1 MTMPALALVGASGRI
16 QDSTESFRMRCGR
29 AAELCEHLAEL
40 EGILS
45 GQADHAVVRLDDVEA
60 RIEAVVDATGTRCA
74 LLTLVGETAD
84 APAGENAILREPLD
98 DSPAIVW
105 LKDLDG
111 RHLRVNRKFI
121 SVLGGSEEELLG
133 RADDELPT
141 AATVDG
147 PRHQDPERDA
157 SEPVEFGYTVPAYQ
171 DRPALSVLR
180 FLVHGAD
187 GEPVAVCGV
196 AAPMAQS
203 EIAENEAMRLMQL
216 NRWSRLDPESIRSD
230 VLEEWGVRSV
240 DSSDHPS
247 IDPVVD
253 QVDESQMAPGPAVAP
268 EPAVA
273 PQPAAAPQPV
283 VTIEAN
289 PRLEAELADAIAAR
303 DEAMSARDEALSA
316 RAAMEERVHALEVQ
330 LEHARFAAEPGA
342 APVDLDA
349 AEAIAAARAE
359 AEAARAGVEQARAEA
374 DAARSVALT
383 AHAETEA
390 ARAETEA
397 AREAARADVQAAMAD
412 AETARGQIRAV
423 QDEIASLRAEAEAAR
438 TEAAAARAEAVS
450 AWSEAETERTNAGL
464 FAGQLADARR
474 QLQHQR
480 AQAALAQQQLQIPRC
495 SAAAQASR
503 PNQKGHRADL
513 GIQIPLRARK
523 PAAQPL
529 DPTVMSQAAP
539 VPVGGGS
546 SHHDGH
552 QSGGLLG
559 KLRPRRRH

>member
-29 AAELCEHLAEL
+29 GAELCEHLAEL
-40 EGILS
+40 EGVLN
-45 GQADHAVVRLDDVEA
+45 GQADHAVGRLDDVEA

-74 LLTLVGETAD
+74 LLTLVVEAAD
-84 APAGENAILREPLD
+84 APAGENGILREPLD

-105 LKDLDG
+105 LKDLEG
-111 RHLRVNRKFI
+111 RHIRVNRNYI
-121 SVLGGSEEELLG
+121 SVLGGSEDDLRG
-133 RADDELPT
+133 RTDDELPT

-147 PRHQDPERDA
+147 PRHQDPERAA

-203 EIAENEAMRLMQL
+203 EVAENEAARLMQL
-216 NRWSRLDPESIRSD
+216 NRWSRLDPEAIRSD
-230 VLEEWGVRSV
+230 VLEEWGVRV
-240 DSSDHPS
+240 GDAVVHAAL
-247 IDPVVD
+247 DPVD
-253 QVDESQMAPGPAVAP
+253 RADEWEVAP
-268 EPAVA
+268 EPVV
-273 PQPAAAPQPV
+273 APQPV
-283 VTIEAN
+283 VASEAD
-289 PRLEAELADAIAAR
+289 PRLEAELVAATAAR
-303 DEAMSARDEALSA
+303 DDAIFARDEALSA
-316 RAAMEERVHALEVQ
+316 RTALEERVHALEVE
-330 LEHARFAAEPGA
+330 LEQARFAAEPGA
-342 APVDLDA
+342 PLADVDA

-359 AEAARAGVEQARAEA
+359 TEAARASVEQARSEAE
-374 DAARSVALT
+374 AARSVAMT
-383 AHAETEA
+383 AHSESEA
-390 ARAETEA
+390 ARAEAEA
-397 AREAARADVQAAMAD
+397 ARDAARAEVEGAMAD
-412 AETARGQIRAV
+412 AESARAQIRAV

-450 AWSEAETERTNAGL
+450 AWTEAETERTNAGL

-503 PNQKGHRADL
+503 PNQKGPRPGL
-513 GIQIPLRARK
+513 GVQIPLRARK

-529 DPTVMSQAAP
+529 DPTVMSQPAP
-539 VPVGGGS
+539 VSVGGGS
-546 SHHDGH
+546 SHHEGL
-552 QSGGLLG
+552 QGGGLLG

>member
-40 EGILS
+40 EGVLN
-45 GQADHAVVRLDDVEA
+45 GNADNAVGRLDDVEA

-74 LLTLVGETAD
+74 LLTLVVEAAD
-84 APAGENAILREPLD
+84 APAGENGILREPLD

-105 LKDLDG
+105 LKDLER
-111 RHLRVNRKFI
+111 RHIRVNRNFI
-121 SVLGGSEEELLG
+121 SILGGSEDDLRG
-133 RADDELPT
+133 RTDDELPT

-147 PRHQDPERDA
+147 PRHQDPERAA

-203 EIAENEAMRLMQL
+203 EVAENEAARLMQL
-216 NRWSRLDPESIRSD
+216 NRWSRLDPEAIRAD
-230 VLEEWGVRSV
+230 VLEEWGVRVGDASGSV
-240 DSSDHPS
+240 SL
-247 IDPVVD
+247 DPVD
-253 QVDESQMAPGPAVAP
+253 QVDEWKVAPERVVAPGPV
-268 EPAVA
+268 VA
-273 PQPAAAPQPV
+273 PQDG
-283 VTIEAN
+283 VTVETD
-289 PRLEAELADAIAAR
+289 PRLEAELVAATAAR
-303 DEAMSARDEALSA
+303 DDAMFARDEALSA
-316 RAAMEERVHALEVQ
+316 RTALEERVHALEVE
-330 LEHARFAAEPGA
+330 LEQARFAAEPGA
-342 APVDLDA
+342 PLADVDA
-349 AEAIAAARAE
+349 AEAIGAARAETEAARASVEQARSEAEAARSVAMTAHSESEAARAE
-359 AEAARAGVEQARAEA
+359 AEAAR
-374 DAARSVALT
+374 D
-383 AHAETEA
+383 A
-390 ARAETEA
+390 ARAEVEG
-397 AREAARADVQAAMAD
+397 AMAD
-412 AETARGQIRAV
+412 AESARAQIRAV

-450 AWSEAETERTNAGL
+450 AWTEAETERTNAGL

-503 PNQKGHRADL
+503 PNQKGPRPGL
-513 GIQIPLRARK
+513 GVQIPLRARK

-529 DPTVMSQAAP
+529 DPTVMSQPAP
-539 VPVGGGS
+539 VSVGGDS
-546 SHHDGH
+546 SHHEGL
-552 QSGGLLG
+552 QGGGLLG

>member
-29 AAELCEHLAEL
+29 GAELCEHLAEL
-40 EGILS
+40 EGVLN
-45 GQADHAVVRLDDVEA
+45 GQADHAVGRLDDVEA

-74 LLTLVGETAD
+74 LLTLVVEAAD
-84 APAGENAILREPLD
+84 APAGENGILREPLD

-105 LKDLDG
+105 LKDLEG
-111 RHLRVNRKFI
+111 RHIRVNRNFI
-121 SVLGGSEEELLG
+121 SVLGGSEDDLRG
-133 RADDELPT
+133 RTDDELPT

-147 PRHQDPERDA
+147 PRHQDPERAA

-203 EIAENEAMRLMQL
+203 EVAENEAARLMQL
-216 NRWSRLDPESIRSD
+216 NRWSRLDSQAIRAD
-230 VLEEWGVRSV
+230 VLEEWGVRVGDTSGSV
-240 DSSDHPS
+240 SL
-247 IDPVVD
+247 DPVD
-253 QVDESQMAPGPAVAP
+253 QVDEWEVAAEPVVAP
-268 EPAVA
+268 ESLIAPQHAVA
-273 PQPAAAPQPV
+273 VEPD
-283 VTIEAN
+283 
-289 PRLEAELADAIAAR
+289 PRLEAELAAATAAR
-303 DEAMSARDEALSA
+303 DDAIFARDEALSA
-316 RAAMEERVHALEVQ
+316 RTGLEERVHALEVE

-342 APVDLDA
+342 PLADVDA

-359 AEAARAGVEQARAEA
+359 TEAARASVEQARSEAE
-374 DAARSVALT
+374 AARSVAMT
-383 AHAETEA
+383 AHSESEA
-390 ARAETEA
+390 ARAEAEA
-397 AREAARADVQAAMAD
+397 ARDAARAEVEGAMAD
-412 AETARGQIRAV
+412 AESARAQIRAV

-450 AWSEAETERTNAGL
+450 AWTEAETERTNAGL

-503 PNQKGHRADL
+503 PNQKGPRPGL
-513 GIQIPLRARK
+513 GVQIPLRARK

-529 DPTVMSQAAP
+529 DPTVMSQPAP
-539 VPVGGGS
+539 ASVGGGS
-546 SHHDGH
+546 SHHEGL
-552 QSGGLLG
+552 QGGGLLG
-559 KLRPRRRH
+559 KLRPRRRQ

>member
-16 QDSTESFRMRCGR
+16 QDSTESFRTRCGR

-40 EGILS
+40 EGVLN
-45 GQADHAVVRLDDVEA
+45 GQADHAVARLDDVEA

-74 LLTLVGETAD
+74 LLTLVVEAD
-84 APAGENAILREPLD
+84 APAGENGILREPLD

-105 LKDLDG
+105 LKDLEG
-111 RHLRVNRKFI
+111 RHIRVNRKFI
-121 SVLGGSEEELLG
+121 SVLGGSEDDLRG
-133 RADDELPT
+133 RTDDELPT

-147 PRHQDPERDA
+147 PRHQDPERAA

-187 GEPVAVCGV
+187 GEPFAVCGV

-203 EIAENEAMRLMQL
+203 EVAENEAARLMQL
-216 NRWSRLDPESIRSD
+216 NRWSRLDPEAIRAD
-230 VLEEWGVRSV
+230 VLAEWGVRVGDASGSV
-240 DSSDHPS
+240 SL
-247 IDPVVD
+247 DPVD
-253 QVDESQMAPGPAVAP
+253 HVDEWETAPEPLVAP
-268 EPAVA
+268 EPVVA
-273 PQPAAAPQPV
+273 PQHG
-283 VTIEAN
+283 VTVEAD
-289 PRLEAELADAIAAR
+289 PRLEAELAAATAAR
-303 DEAMSARDEALSA
+303 DEAMFARDDALSA
-316 RAAMEERVHALEVQ
+316 RAALEERVHALEVE
-330 LEHARFAAEPGA
+330 LEQARFAAEPGA
-342 APVDLDA
+342 PLADVDA

-359 AEAARAGVEQARAEA
+359 TEAARASVEQARSEAE
-374 DAARSVALT
+374 AARSVAMT
-383 AHAETEA
+383 AHSESEA
-390 ARAETEA
+390 ARAEAEA
-397 AREAARADVQAAMAD
+397 ARDAARAEVEGAMAD
-412 AETARGQIRAV
+412 AESARAQIRAV

-450 AWSEAETERTNAGL
+450 AWTEAETERTNAGL

-503 PNQKGHRADL
+503 PNQKGPRAGL
-513 GIQIPLRARK
+513 GVQIPLRARK

-529 DPTVMSQAAP
+529 DPTVMSQPAP

-546 SHHDGH
+546 SHHEGL
-552 QSGGLLG
+552 QRGGLLG
-559 KLRPRRRH
+559 KLRPRRRA

>member
-16 QDSTESFRMRCGR
+16 QYSTEPFRMQCGR
-29 AAELCEHLAEL
+29 ADELCEHLAEL
-40 EGILS
+40 ERVLS
-45 GQADHAVVRLDDVEA
+45 RQADQAVARLDDIEA

-74 LLTLVGETAD
+74 LLTLAVGTAVT
-84 APAGENAILREPLD
+84 PGENAILREPLD

-105 LKDLDG
+105 LKDLEG
-111 RHLRVNRKFI
+111 RHMRVNRQFL
-121 SVLGGSEEELLG
+121 SVLGGSEDELRG
-133 RADDELPT
+133 RTDDELPT

-147 PRHQDPERDA
+147 PRHQDPERAA

-203 EIAENEAMRLMQL
+203 EIAENEAARLMQL
-216 NRWSRLDPESIRSD
+216 NRWSRLDPEAIRSD
-230 VLEEWGVRSV
+230 VLEEWGVHFG
-240 DSSDHPS
+240 DGSDHTGTE
-247 IDPVVD
+247 PVVD
-253 QVDESQMAPGPAVAP
+253 RVDEWKMAPHETADAVSVQP
-268 EPAVA
+268 EPH
-273 PQPAAAPQPV
+273 PQW
-283 VTIEAN
+283 
-289 PRLEAELADAIAAR
+289 EAELAAATAAR
-303 DEAMSARDEALSA
+303 DEAMSACDEAMSARDEAMSA
-316 RAAMEERVHALEVQ
+316 RTALEERVRALEVQ
-330 LEHARFAAEPGA
+330 LEQARFAAEPGA
-342 APVDLDA
+342 APVEIDA
-349 AEAIAAARAE
+349 AEEIAAARAE

-374 DAARSVALT
+374 DAARSVAMT

-390 ARAETEA
+390 ARGEAEA
-397 AREAARADVQAAMAD
+397 AREAARAEIEAARAD
-412 AETARGQIRAV
+412 AETARAQIGAV
-423 QDEIASLRAEAEAAR
+423 QNEIASLRAEAEAGR

-450 AWSEAETERTNAGL
+450 AWTEAETERTNAGML
-464 FAGQLADARR
+464 AGQLADARR

-503 PNQKGHRADL
+503 PTHKRPRVEL
-513 GIQIPLRARK
+513 GVQIPLRARK

-539 VPVGGGS
+539 ASVGTGS
-546 SHHDGH
+546 SHLEGPQH
-552 QSGGLLG
+552 GGLLG
-559 KLRPRRRH
+559 RLKPRRRH

>member
-16 QDSTESFRMRCGR
+16 QDSTESFRTRCGR

-40 EGILS
+40 EGVLN
-45 GQADHAVVRLDDVEA
+45 GQADQAVGRLDDVEA

-74 LLTLVGETAD
+74 LLTLAVEAAD
-84 APAGENAILREPLD
+84 APAGENGILREPLD

-105 LKDLDG
+105 LKDLEG
-111 RHLRVNRKFI
+111 RHIRVNRNFI
-121 SVLGGSEEELLG
+121 SVLGGSEDDLRG
-133 RADDELPT
+133 RTDDELPT

-147 PRHQDPERDA
+147 PRHQDPERAA

-203 EIAENEAMRLMQL
+203 EVAENEAARLMQL
-216 NRWSRLDPESIRSD
+216 NRWSRLDPEAIRSD
-230 VLEEWGVRSV
+230 VLEEWGVRV
-240 DSSDHPS
+240 GDAVVHAAL
-247 IDPVVD
+247 DPVD
-253 QVDESQMAPGPAVAP
+253 QADEWEVAP
-268 EPAVA
+268 EPVVA
-273 PQPAAAPQPV
+273 PPHGVAV
-283 VTIEAN
+283 EAD
-289 PRLEAELADAIAAR
+289 PRLEAELAAATAACDDAIF
-303 DEAMSARDEALSA
+303 ARDEALSA
-316 RAAMEERVHALEVQ
+316 RTALEERVHALEVE
-330 LEHARFAAEPGA
+330 LERARFAAEPGA
-342 APVDLDA
+342 PLADVDA

-359 AEAARAGVEQARAEA
+359 TEAARASVEQARSEAE
-374 DAARSVALT
+374 AARSVAMT
-383 AHAETEA
+383 AHSESEA
-390 ARAETEA
+390 ARAEAEA
-397 AREAARADVQAAMAD
+397 ARDAARAEVEGAMAD
-412 AETARGQIRAV
+412 AESARAQIRAV

-450 AWSEAETERTNAGL
+450 AWTEAETERTNAGL

-503 PNQKGHRADL
+503 PNQKGPRPGL
-513 GIQIPLRARK
+513 GVQIPLRARK

-529 DPTVMSQAAP
+529 DPTVMSQPAP
-539 VPVGGGS
+539 VSVGGGS
-546 SHHDGH
+546 SHHEGL
-552 QSGGLLG
+552 QGGGLLG

>member
-16 QDSTESFRMRCGR
+16 QHSTESFRMRCGG
-29 AAELCEHLAEL
+29 AAELGEHLAEL
-40 EGILS
+40 EGVL
-45 GQADHAVVRLDDVEA
+45 GGHADHAVARLDDVET
-60 RIEAVVDATGTRCA
+60 RIEAVVDATGARCA
-74 LLTLVGETAD
+74 LLTLLGEAAD
-84 APAGENAILREPLD
+84 APVGENAILREPLD

-105 LKDLDG
+105 LKELDG
-111 RHLRVNRKFI
+111 RHMRVNRKFI
-121 SVLGGSEEELLG
+121 SVLGGSEQELLG
-133 RADDELPT
+133 RTDDELPT

-147 PRHQDPERDA
+147 PRHQDPERAA

-187 GEPVAVCGV
+187 GDPVAVCGV

-203 EIAENEAMRLMQL
+203 EVAENEAARLMQL

-230 VLEEWGVRSV
+230 VLEEWGVRIADVS
-240 DSSDHPS
+240 
-247 IDPVVD
+247 
-253 QVDESQMAPGPAVAP
+253 EQMALDPDDHLDEWEMASQPVVAP
-268 EPAVA
+268 EPVVA
-273 PQPAAAPQPV
+273 PQPAVAIEPV
-283 VTIEAN
+283 VAVQPD
-289 PRLEAELADAIAAR
+289 PRLEAELAVATAAR
-303 DEAMSARDEALSA
+303 DEAMSVRDDALSA

-330 LEHARFAAEPGA
+330 LEQARFAAEPGA
-342 APVDLDA
+342 APVDVDA

-374 DAARSVALT
+374 EAARSVALN

-397 AREAARADVQAAMAD
+397 AREASRADVEAAMAD
-412 AETARGQIRAV
+412 AETARAQIRAV

-438 TEAAAARAEAVS
+438 IEAAAARAEAAS
-450 AWSEAETERTNAGL
+450 AWTEAESERTNASL

-503 PNQKGHRADL
+503 PNQKGHRSEL
-513 GIQIPLRARK
+513 GVQIPLRARK

-539 VPVGGGS
+539 VSVGGGS
-546 SHHDGH
+546 SHHEG
-552 QSGGLLG
+552 QQRGGLLG

>member
-16 QDSTESFRMRCGR
+16 QDSTDSFRIRCGG

-40 EGILS
+40 EAVLS
-45 GQADHAVVRLDDVEA
+45 GHADHAVVRLDDVEA
-60 RIEAVVDATGTRCA
+60 RVEAVVDATGSRCA
-74 LLTLVGETAD
+74 LLTLLGEPAD
-84 APAGENAILREPLD
+84 APVGENAILREPLD

-111 RHLRVNRKFI
+111 RHMRVNRKFI
-121 SVLGGSEEELLG
+121 SVLGGSDEELLG
-133 RADDELPT
+133 RTDDELPT
-141 AATVDG
+141 PATVDG
-147 PRHQDPERDA
+147 PRHQDPERAA

-196 AAPMAQS
+196 AAPMAAS
-203 EIAENEAMRLMQL
+203 EVAENEAMRLMQL

-230 VLEEWGVRSV
+230 VLEEWGVRVGDVSG
-240 DSSDHPS
+240 HTS
-247 IDPVVD
+247 IEPLDEWEMVAEPV
-253 QVDESQMAPGPAVAP
+253 VAP
-268 EPAVA
+268 EPVVGVE
-273 PQPAAAPQPV
+273 PVAAPERV
-283 VTIEAN
+283 VVVEPD
-289 PRLEAELADAIAAR
+289 PRLEAELAAASAAR
-303 DEAMSARDEALSA
+303 DEAISARDEALSA
-316 RAAMEERVHALEVQ
+316 RVAMEERVHALEVQ
-330 LEHARFAAEPGA
+330 LEQARFAAEPGA
-342 APVDLDA
+342 APVDVDA

-390 ARAETEA
+390 ARAETET
-397 AREAARADVQAAMAD
+397 ARQAARAEVEGAMAD
-412 AETARGQIRAV
+412 AETARAQIRAV
-423 QDEIASLRAEAEAAR
+423 QDEIAALRAEAEAGR
-438 TEAAAARAEAVS
+438 TEAAAARAEAVA
-450 AWSEAETERTNAGL
+450 AWTEAESERTNAGL
-464 FAGQLADARR
+464 LASQLADARR

-503 PNQKGHRADL
+503 PNQKGHRVDL
-513 GIQIPLRARK
+513 GVQIPLRSRK

-546 SHHDGH
+546 SHHEGH
-552 QSGGLLG
+552 QGAGLLG

>member
-16 QDSTESFRMRCGR
+16 QHSTESFRMRCGHT
-29 AAELCEHLAEL
+29 AELNERVAEL
-40 EGILS
+40 DGVLG
-45 GQADHAVVRLDDVEA
+45 GQADQAVGHLDDVEI

-84 APAGENAILREPLD
+84 APLGENAILREPLD

-105 LKDLDG
+105 LKELDG
-111 RHLRVNRKFI
+111 RHMRVNRKFI

-133 RADDELPT
+133 RTDDELPT

-147 PRHQDPERDA
+147 PRHQDPERAA

-203 EIAENEAMRLMQL
+203 EVAENEAVRLMQL
-216 NRWSRLDPESIRSD
+216 NRWSRLDPEAIRSD
-230 VLEEWGVRSV
+230 VLEEWGVRAGDFSEHGAQDTV
-240 DSSDHPS
+240 DH
-247 IDPVVD
+247 
-253 QVDESQMAPGPAVAP
+253 VDEWEMESQPVVAP
-268 EPAVA
+268 EPAVVME
-273 PQPAAAPQPV
+273 PV
-283 VTIEAN
+283 VAPEPVVVVEPD
-289 PRLEAELADAIAAR
+289 PRLEAELAAATAAR

-316 RAAMEERVHALEVQ
+316 RAEMENRVHALEVA
-330 LEHARFAAEPGA
+330 LEQARFAAEPGA
-342 APVDLDA
+342 SPVDVDA

-374 DAARSVALT
+374 DAARSVAMN

-390 ARAETEA
+390 ARAEVEA
-397 AREAARADVQAAMAD
+397 ARDAARGEIEAAMAD
-412 AETARGQIRAV
+412 AETARAQIRAV
-423 QDEIASLRAEAEAAR
+423 QDEIASLRAEAESAR
-438 TEAAAARAEAVS
+438 IEAAAARAEAAS
-450 AWSEAETERTNAGL
+450 AWTEAETERTNAGL

-495 SAAAQASR
+495 SAAAQASK
-503 PNQKGHRADL
+503 PNQKGSRSEL
-513 GIQIPLRARK
+513 GVQIPLRARR

-529 DPTVMSQAAP
+529 DPTMMSQAAP
-539 VPVGGGS
+539 VPVGGDS
-546 SHHDGH
+546 SHHEGP
-552 QSGGLLG
+552 QRSGLLG
-559 KLRPRRRH
+559 KLKPRRRH

>member
-29 AAELCEHLAEL
+29 AVELCEHLAEL
-40 EGILS
+40 EGVLN
-45 GQADHAVVRLDDVEA
+45 GQADHAVGRLDDVEA
-60 RIEAVVDATGTRCA
+60 RIEAALDATGTRCA
-74 LLTLVGETAD
+74 LLTLVVEEGD
-84 APAGENAILREPLD
+84 GPAGENGILREPLD

-105 LKDLDG
+105 LKDLEG
-111 RHLRVNRKFI
+111 RHTRVNRNFI
-121 SVLGGSEEELLG
+121 SVLGGSEDDLRG
-133 RADDELPT
+133 RTDDELPT

-147 PRHQDPERDA
+147 PRHQDPERAA

-203 EIAENEAMRLMQL
+203 EVAENEAARLMQL
-216 NRWSRLDPESIRSD
+216 NRWSRLDPEAIRSD
-230 VLEEWGVRSV
+230 VLEEWGVRV
-240 DSSDHPS
+240 GDAVVHAAL
-247 IDPVVD
+247 DPVD
-253 QVDESQMAPGPAVAP
+253 QADEWEVAAEPAVAP
-268 EPAVA
+268 ELVVAPELAVA
-273 PQPAAAPQPV
+273 PQHA
-283 VTIEAN
+283 VTVEAD
-289 PRLEAELADAIAAR
+289 PRLEAELAAATAAR
-303 DEAMSARDEALSA
+303 DEAMSSRDEALSA
-316 RAAMEERVHALEVQ
+316 RAALEERVQALEVQ
-330 LEHARFAAEPGA
+330 LEQARFAAEPGA
-342 APVDLDA
+342 LPADVDA
-349 AEAIAAARAE
+349 AEAVAAARAETEAARASAEQARSEAEAARSVAMTAHSESEAARAE
-359 AEAARAGVEQARAEA
+359 AEAAR
-374 DAARSVALT
+374 D
-383 AHAETEA
+383 A
-390 ARAETEA
+390 ARAEVEG
-397 AREAARADVQAAMAD
+397 AMAD
-412 AETARGQIRAV
+412 AESARAQIRAV

-450 AWSEAETERTNAGL
+450 AWTEAETERTNAGL

-503 PNQKGHRADL
+503 PNQKGPRPGL
-513 GIQIPLRARK
+513 GVQIPLRARK

-529 DPTVMSQAAP
+529 DPTVTSQPAP

-546 SHHDGH
+546 PHHEGL
-552 QSGGLLG
+552 QGGGLLG

>member
-40 EGILS
+40 EGVLN
-45 GQADHAVVRLDDVEA
+45 GQADHAVGRLDDVEA

-74 LLTLVGETAD
+74 LLTLVVEAAD
-84 APAGENAILREPLD
+84 APAGENGILREPLD

-105 LKDLDG
+105 LKDLEG
-111 RHLRVNRKFI
+111 RHIRVNRNFI
-121 SVLGGSEEELLG
+121 SVLGGSEDDLRG
-133 RADDELPT
+133 RTDDELPT

-147 PRHQDPERDA
+147 PRHQDPERAA

-203 EIAENEAMRLMQL
+203 EVAENEAARLMQL
-216 NRWSRLDPESIRSD
+216 NRWSRLDPEAIRSD
-230 VLEEWGVRSV
+230 VLEEWGVRV
-240 DSSDHPS
+240 GDAVVHAAL
-247 IDPVVD
+247 DPVD
-253 QVDESQMAPGPAVAP
+253 RADEWEVAP
-268 EPAVA
+268 EPVV
-273 PQPAAAPQPV
+273 APQPV
-283 VTIEAN
+283 VASEAD
-289 PRLEAELADAIAAR
+289 PRLEAELVAATAAR
-303 DEAMSARDEALSA
+303 DDAIFARDEALSA
-316 RAAMEERVHALEVQ
+316 RTALEERVHALEVE
-330 LEHARFAAEPGA
+330 LEQARFAAEPGA
-342 APVDLDA
+342 PLADVDA

-359 AEAARAGVEQARAEA
+359 TEAARASVEQARSEAE
-374 DAARSVALT
+374 AARSVAMT
-383 AHAETEA
+383 AHSESEA
-390 ARAETEA
+390 ARAEAEA
-397 AREAARADVQAAMAD
+397 ARDAARAEVEGAMAD
-412 AETARGQIRAV
+412 AESARAQIRAV

-450 AWSEAETERTNAGL
+450 AWTEAETERTNAGL

-503 PNQKGHRADL
+503 PNQKGPRPGL
-513 GIQIPLRARK
+513 GVQIPLRARK

-529 DPTVMSQAAP
+529 DPTVMSQPAP
-539 VPVGGGS
+539 VSVGGGS
-546 SHHDGH
+546 SHHEGL
-552 QSGGLLG
+552 QGGGLLG

>member
-16 QDSTESFRMRCGR
+16 QYSTEPFRMQCGR
-29 AAELCEHLAEL
+29 ADELCEHLAEL
-40 EGILS
+40 EGVLS
-45 GQADHAVVRLDDVEA
+45 GQAEQAVARLDDIEA

-74 LLTLVGETAD
+74 LLTLAVDTAA
-84 APAGENAILREPLD
+84 APGENAILREPLD

-105 LKDLDG
+105 LKDLEG
-111 RHLRVNRKFI
+111 RHMRVNRQFI
-121 SVLGGSEEELLG
+121 SVLGGSEEELRG
-133 RADDELPT
+133 RTDDELPT

-147 PRHQDPERDA
+147 PRHQDPERAA
-157 SEPVEFGYTVPAYQ
+157 SEPVEFGYTVSAYQ

-203 EIAENEAMRLMQL
+203 EIAENEAARLMQL

-230 VLEEWGVRSV
+230 VLEEWGVRVGDVSGSV
-240 DSSDHPS
+240 SL
-247 IDPVVD
+247 DPVD
-253 QVDESQMAPGPAVAP
+253 QIDEWTVAP
-268 EPAVA
+268 EPVIA
-273 PQPAAAPQPV
+273 PEPLVAPQPV
-283 VTIEAN
+283 VAVEAD
-289 PRLEAELADAIAAR
+289 PRLEAELAAATAAR
-303 DEAMSARDEALSA
+303 DEAMSSRDQAVSA
-316 RAAMEERVHALEVQ
+316 RTALEERVQALEIE
-330 LEHARFAAEPGA
+330 LEQARFAAEPGA
-342 APVDLDA
+342 PLADVDV

-359 AEAARAGVEQARAEA
+359 TEAARASVEQARSEAE
-374 DAARSVALT
+374 AARSVAMT
-383 AHAETEA
+383 AHRETEA
-390 ARAETEA
+390 ARAEAEA
-397 AREAARADVQAAMAD
+397 ARDAARAEVEGAMAD
-412 AETARGQIRAV
+412 AESARAQIRAV

-450 AWSEAETERTNAGL
+450 AWTEAETERTNAGL

-503 PNQKGHRADL
+503 PNQKGPRDGL
-513 GIQIPLRARK
+513 GVQIPLRARK

-529 DPTVMSQAAP
+529 DPTVMSQPAP
-539 VPVGGGS
+539 VSVGGGS
-546 SHHDGH
+546 SHHEGL
-552 QSGGLLG
+552 QGGGLLG